1 MMGGERGGATA
12 SVATRLFTTPPR
24 RLVDWLVD
32 SIEDSFSNAPR
43 EEGGVLGSS
52 WEDKSGDN
60 KRGFPGSILVRLKRG
75 AGRAKRLNSCANGN

>member
-32 SIEDSFSNAPR
+32 SIEDSTFRTRQERRGVFLDLLGRINRGIIR
-43 EEGGVLGSS
+43 E
-52 WEDKSGDN
+52 D
-60 KRGFPGSILVRLKRG
+60 FPDRFLRD
-75 AGRAKRLNSCANGN
+75 

>member
-1 MMGGERGGATA
+1 MRGEGRGNGECGDAPLHDSAT
-12 SVATRLFTTPPR
+12 SIG
-24 RLVDWLVD
+24 RLVGRFDRGFD
-32 SIEDSFSNAPR
+32 FSNAPR

-60 KRGFPGSILVRLKRG
+60 KRGFPGSILARLKRG